1 MENKK
6 DYLNYFLSIIDARI
20 LELTILINNYPSKK
34 RQLTLL
40 VVDNER
46 WRVAVKYR
54 LDKLMNS
61 I

>member
-6 DYLNYFLSIIDARI
+6 NYLNYFLHIIDRRI
-20 LELTILINNYPSKK
+20 IELTELIQVRPDKQK
-34 RQLTLL
+34 QLALL
-40 VVDNER
+40 IVDNER

-54 LDKLMNS
+54 LDKLMNN